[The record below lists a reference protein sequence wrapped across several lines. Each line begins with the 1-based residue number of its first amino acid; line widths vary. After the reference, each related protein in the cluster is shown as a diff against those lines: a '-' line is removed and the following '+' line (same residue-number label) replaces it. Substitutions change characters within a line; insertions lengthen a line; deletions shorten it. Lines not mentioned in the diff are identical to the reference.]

1 MRSNFKKMKK
11 LIVLLAAVLLTAT
24 SVEVMAQ
31 SSGTNPA
38 PGATHSYFITPG
50 NTDNAI
56 QWTVFQ
62 DDFSTEATEVVIE
75 SANSGTTNIT
85 WPSTADP
92 DDWYYVQVVE
102 TELEGCS
109 NTKVLPVQ
117 IKESNFYL
125 TLEAANVTACYDNAV
140 SVSIVSNAPVY
151 SHGKA
156 TIEFTVTPA
165 NLSGSYTGYT
175 FDLELNVPDGFDYTT
190 TAPEFSSNAGWDGT
204 TVTVTDNNLVTVSF
218 IIDNTNTYDNSSASD
233 AQNFTAI
240 ASVSNGVTANGVL
253 ENDSDDDN
261 TDSTQVARPNTSG
274 IGTN

>member
-1 MRSNFKKMKK
+1 MSNFKKMKK
-11 LIVLLAAVLLTAT
+11 SIVLLAMVLLTAM

-62 DDFSTEATEVVIE
+62 EDFSTEATDVVVE

-85 WPSTADP
+85 WPSTASP
-92 DDWYYVQVVE
+92 EDWYYVQVVE
-102 TELEGCS
+102 TDSEGCS

-117 IKESNFYL
+117 ITESDFYL
-125 TLEAANVTACYDNAV
+125 TLAAANATACYNNAV

-151 SHGKA
+151 DHGTA
-156 TIEFTVTPA
+156 TVEFTVTPA
-165 NLSGSYTGYT
+165 NLSGSYTGYA

-190 TAPEFSSNAGWDGT
+190 TSPVFSSNASWDGT
-204 TVTVTDNNLVTVSF
+204 TVTVTDNNFVTVSF
-218 IIDNTNTYDNSSASD
+218 VVDNTNTYDNSSASD
-233 AQNFTAI
+233 AQNFTAT
-240 ASVSNGVTANGVL
+240 ASISNGVTANGVS
-253 ENDSDDDN
+253 ENDSDNDN
-261 TDSTQVARPNTSG
+261 SDSTQVARPNTSG